1 MTAKELKELDA
12 QYIWHPL
19 TQHKTASAPLAI
31 KKAQGNYLYD
41 MDDKPYFDAISS
53 WYTCSYGHAN
63 PVLTQAL
70 KNQVDKLH
78 HVVFAG
84 MTHEPAAQL
93 AKKLIGILPYNQ
105 QKLFFSENGSTSVE
119 IALKMA
125 FQYHFN
131 RGKKRNVVIALEN
144 GFHGDTF
151 GAMSASGLSV
161 YNGPFEDFFIDV
173 KRIPV
178 PTEENLSKV
187 LKLIDELT
195 TQHQVASFIYEPL
208 VQGAAAMQMHEPRH
222 LCQVLK
228 RFKEKQVL
236 TIADEVM
243 TGFGKTGTFFA
254 SDAMIHK
261 PDIMCLA
268 KSLTG
273 GMMPMAITTCTQQVY
288 DAFYDDELARGF
300 FHGHTYSGNPLG
312 CAVAAAGI
320 DLLTSSAIQEN
331 IQYITQSHKAHIAV
345 YQPHKAVAQVRSCGV
360 ILAIDVAIEME
371 RYGSKRNEMFQWFMS
386 HGIFLRPLGKTVY
399 IVPPFTTTPA
409 ELELLYKALLIF
421 LDEMSLKKV

>member
-1 MTAKELKELDA
+1 MTLKEIQELDA
-12 QYIWHPL
+12 KHIWHPL
-19 TQHKTASAPLAI
+19 TQHKTASNPLVI

-41 MDDKPYFDAISS
+41 MEDKPYFDAISS

-70 KNQVDKLH
+70 KKQVDELH

-84 MTHEPAAQL
+84 MTHEPAAGL
-93 AKKLIGILPYNQ
+93 AKKLIGILPENQ
-105 QKLFFSENGSTSVE
+105 EKLFFSENGSTSVE

-131 RGKKRNVVIALEN
+131 RGEKRNVVIALEN

-178 PTEENLSKV
+178 PTEENLSIV
-187 LKLIDELT
+187 LQLIEELT
-195 TQHQVASFIYEPL
+195 SQYKVASFIYEPL
-208 VQGAAAMQMHEPRH
+208 VQGAAAMQMHEPEH
-222 LCQVLK
+222 LCQLLRK
-228 RFKEKQVL
+228 CKEKGVL

-243 TGFGKTGTFFA
+243 TGFGKTGKNFA
-254 SDAMIHK
+254 SDYMGNK
-261 PDIMCLA
+261 PDIMCLSKA
-268 KSLTG
+268 LTAG
-273 GMMPMAITTCTQQVY
+273 IMPMAITTCTQDVY

-331 IQYITQSHKAHIAV
+331 IQYITKSHQQHIEV
-345 YQPHKAVAQVRSCGV
+345 YQSHKAVAQVRSFGV
-360 ILAIDVAIEME
+360 ILAIDLAIEME
-371 RYGSKRNEMFQWFMS
+371 RYGSKRNEIFQWFMKN
-386 HGIFLRPLGKTVY
+386 GIFLRPLGKTVY
-399 IVPPFTTTPA
+399 IVPPFTTTPQ
-409 ELELLYKALLIF
+409 ELELLYKALLVF
-421 LDEMSLKKV
+421 LDEL

>member
-1 MTAKELKELDA
+1 MTVKELQDLDT

-19 TQHKTASAPLAI
+19 TQHKTASSSLVI

-63 PVLTQAL
+63 PVLTEAI
-70 KNQVDKLH
+70 KRQVDKLH
-78 HVVFAG
+78 HVVFSG
-84 MTHEPAAQL
+84 MTHEPAAYL
-93 AKKLIGILPYNQ
+93 SKKLIGILPNNQ

-131 RGKKRNVVIALEN
+131 HNEKRNVVIALEN

-173 KRIPV
+173 RRIPV
-178 PTEENLSKV
+178 PTEENLNDV
-187 LKLIDELT
+187 LNLIDALT
-195 TQHQVASFIYEPL
+195 KQYQVASFIYEPL
-208 VQGAAAMQMHEPRH
+208 VQGAAAMQMHEPQY
-222 LCQVLK
+222 LSQILK
-228 RFKEKQVL
+228 RFKEKGIL

-243 TGFGKTGTFFA
+243 TGFGKTGYNFA
-254 SDAMIHK
+254 SDIISNK
-261 PDIMCLA
+261 PDIMCLSKA
-268 KSLTG
+268 LTG
-273 GMMPMAITTCTQQVY
+273 GIMPMAITTCTQEIY

-312 CAVAAAGI
+312 CVVAAAGI
-320 DLLTSSAIQEN
+320 DLLTSSVIQEN
-331 IQYITQSHKAHIAV
+331 IQFISQSHKKHIEI
-345 YQPHKAVAQVRSCGV
+345 YQSHKSVVV
-360 ILAIDVAIEME
+360 
-371 RYGSKRNEMFQWFMS
+371 YGSR
-386 HGIFLRPLGKTVY
+386 HFLETIR
-399 IVPPFTTTPA
+399 
-409 ELELLYKALLIF
+409 ENDLYSTSIYHNA
-421 LDEMSLKKV
+421 S